1 MFAQRGRKHWCYVLM
16 NNGKSTKTYQ
26 LGDKLES
33 IVDLTNIYR
42 LERFFN
48 LFTYSKQVKLCPNI
62 VLLCYILSQYTYNVY
77 NCDV

>member
-1 MFAQRGRKHWCYVLM
+1 MLCIDEY
-16 NNGKSTKTYQ
+16 GKSTKTYQ

-62 VLLCYILSQYTYNVY
+62 VLLCYILVSIHTTCIIVMCRNGT
-77 NCDV
+77 

>member
-1 MFAQRGRKHWCYVLM
+1 MLCIDEY
-16 NNGKSTKTYQ
+16 GKSTKTYQ

-42 LERFFN
+42 LETFFN

-77 NCDV
+77 IFVMCRNGT